1 MEVNDFYPFQ
11 IAVYFTLFVIGF
23 QESFYRDI
31 SCVVL
36 SGAFISRVFQL
47 ILVKLLVVF
56 FFVFIIISQ
65 GSPLGFLL

>member
-1 MEVNDFYPFQ
+1 M
-11 IAVYFTLFVIGF
+11 AL
-23 QESFYRDI
+23 
-31 SCVVL
+31 L
-36 SGAFISRVFQL
+36 GAFISRVVQL

>member
-1 MEVNDFYPFQ
+1 M
-11 IAVYFTLFVIGF
+11 YFTLFVIGF
-23 QESFYRDI
+23 QESFYKDI

-36 SGAFISRVFQL
+36 LRAFISRVFQL
-47 ILVKLLVVF
+47 IFVNLLVVF